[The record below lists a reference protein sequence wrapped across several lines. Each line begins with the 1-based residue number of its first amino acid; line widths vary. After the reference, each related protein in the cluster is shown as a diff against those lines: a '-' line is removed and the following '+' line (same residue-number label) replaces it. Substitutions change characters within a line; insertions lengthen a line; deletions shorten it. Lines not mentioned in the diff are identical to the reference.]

1 MWILHILIRNIILV
15 VTTEITLGY
24 ILGSRR
30 ITDII
35 TVFLTNIIT
44 NPAVVLCGL
53 CSALFFSKYNSMII
67 IILLEIF
74 VVFIEGFMF
83 LKFQTFKG
91 KNPYIISLILNSASY
106 ILGEIT
112 EKFL

>member
-1 MWILHILIRNIILV
+1 MWILHILIHNIILV
-15 VTTEITLGY
+15 VTIEVTLGY
-24 ILGSRR
+24 ILGSRK
-30 ITDII
+30 ITDVM
-35 TVFLTNIIT
+35 TVLLTNIIT

-53 CSALFFSKYNSMII
+53 CSALFFSKYNIMI

-74 VVFIEGFMF
+74 AVFIEGFMF

-112 EKFL
+112 EKIL